1 MARRIAYAAT
11 SSATGIILPTDLR
24 VVPRSPTGPG
34 VVIMPGGGA
43 MENRFPGAAG
53 ESYAVYNDANED
65 VPVAATGSASG
76 RTDILGIRI
85 DDPQFA
91 GQVPADP
98 LTAKYCRAVLVPSIP
113 TTYPFVPLARIVQ
126 PANNG
131 AITAAMITDLRTLIR
146 PRRQRDLYNTQPTAQ
161 SVCSSTSYTD
171 WTPQANR
178 DLKVPAWATQV
189 KVVGMLGG
197 VNPATSAATAGGVRF
212 ALGSLTSQQ
221 TGFDIASST
230 KQMLLTSDTLAVP
243 ASMRGT
249 NQTLKLQAAKNSG
262 QGDFRTDQYSTVLWD
277 VEFLEVP
284 SSD

>member
-1 MARRIAYAAT
+1 
-11 SSATGIILPTDLR
+11 
-24 VVPRSPTGPG
+24 
-34 VVIMPGGGA
+34 
-43 MENRFPGAAG
+43 
-53 ESYAVYNDANED
+53 
-65 VPVAATGSASG
+65 
-76 RTDILGIRI
+76 
-85 DDPQFA
+85 
-91 GQVPADP
+91 
-98 LTAKYCRAVLVPSIP
+98 
-113 TTYPFVPLARIVQ
+113 
-126 PANNG
+126 
-131 AITAAMITDLRTLIR
+131 
-146 PRRQRDLYNTQPTAQ
+146 
-161 SVCSSTSYTD
+161 VCSSTSYTD